1 MKKIAIL
8 TFDIDWIFAGGA
20 KSGGASVVSK
30 NLIFELAQNPN
41 YEVTIFCKGNP
52 QTNIEN
58 INIVSF
64 EWKNLKTFTQEVE
77 AELEKN
83 HYDIILTTN
92 LEYLNRNPII
102 QSQSF
107 IHRCNNENFP
117 INLIKKYF
125 GRKKIKRQKTQFQN
139 LDKNNKYIAVSKS
152 VKDDYVKNFGLN
164 PENVYVCHLGC
175 KEIYE
180 TMPEIKKNDFITFGC
195 VANNSINKGGHL
207 FLLGLF
213 ALNLIGCNKFKAKI
227 ISKNKILKMISTI
240 LGLGKKVEFLPPQE
254 NIVDYYKSLDTLV
267 LPSKNEAFGL
277 VALET
282 MSCGKPCIVSS
293 TTGVA
298 EIINKK
304 ENGLIFN
311 RNSFLSF
318 VLNLRKMY
326 KMFKTE
332 EYNKMSLK
340 AFETSKLYTWANF
353 VDNLIKNFE

>member
-1 MKKIAIL
+1 MRKVAII
-8 TFDIDWIFAGGA
+8 TYDINWIFAGGA
-20 KSGGASVVSK
+20 KSGGASVVNK
-30 NLIFELAQNPN
+30 NLILEFAKNPEIDLTILCLEGAFKPIDGVN
-41 YEVTIFCKGNP
+41 IIPVAHTATYEGFLN
-52 QTNIEN
+52 NIEN
-58 INIVSF
+58 
-64 EWKNLKTFTQEVE
+64 EVE
-77 AELEKN
+77 KG
-83 HYDIILTTN
+83 DFDVVLTVS
-92 LEYLNRNPII
+92 LEYMNHNPIL

-107 IHRCNNENFP
+107 RHRVDNEPFP
-117 INLIKKYF
+117 INVIKKISS
-125 GRKKIKRQKTQFQN
+125 RKKIKKQDKMFEN
-139 LDKNNKYIAVSKS
+139 LRPENKYIAVSKS

-180 TMPEIKKNDFITFGC
+180 TMPEVKKNDFITFGC

-213 ALNLIGCNKFKAKI
+213 ALNLIGCSKFKARI
-227 ISKNKILKMISTI
+227 ISKNKILKTVANV

-277 VALET
+277 VVLEE

-293 TTGVA
+293 TAGVA
-298 EIINKK
+298 EIINNK

-311 RNSFLSF
+311 RNCFFSF

-332 EYNKMSLK
+332 EYNRMSLK
-340 AFETSKLYTWANF
+340 AFETSKLYTW
-353 VDNLIKNFE
+353 KNFTESILNCF

>member
-1 MKKIAIL
+1 MKKFAIL

-30 NLIFELAQNPN
+30 NLILELAQNPN

-58 INIVSF
+58 INIVNF
-64 EWKNLKTFTQEVE
+64 EWKNLKTFAQEVE
-77 AELEKN
+77 TELEKN

-107 IHRCNNENFP
+107 IHRCNNEIFP

-180 TMPEIKKNDFITFGC
+180 TMPEVKKNDFITFGC

-213 ALNLIGCNKFKAKI
+213 ALNLIGCSKFKARI
-227 ISKNKILKMISTI
+227 ISKNKILKTVANV

-277 VALET
+277 VVLEE

-293 TTGVA
+293 TAGVA
-298 EIINKK
+298 EIINNK

-311 RNSFLSF
+311 RNCFFSF
-318 VLNLRKMY
+318 VLNLRKTY

-332 EYNKMSLK
+332 EYNRMSLK
-340 AFETSKLYTWANF
+340 AFETSKLYTWKNF
-353 VDNLIKNFE
+353 VDSLIKSFE